1 MAIVLTSKFNP
12 FTYEELVRPAMEMTK
27 AHQEVEQALGELKAE
42 SMKMQNLANKE
53 TDPIAHAQ
61 YQRYASDLALQ
72 AASLARSG
80 LRTSS
85 RRDLYDMASRYQA
98 EIVPIDTASKK
109 REALV
114 NQQRA
119 LRLQNPT
126 MLFEREAAG
135 MSLDELIQNPN
146 ADYGHAISG
155 DFLAKQ
161 VATAA
166 SVLAKEAR
174 DSEEGKGKLKKMM
187 LPFQYEYIKQKGF
200 SREAVM
206 EAILRGPNANKILT
220 GIVDGVIKSSGV
232 LDWGDRNT
240 IAKAYNYANQGLYSA
255 IGETTSQIV
264 TDTYGAQRAAA
275 RAAAR
280 AASKSSGAKDQLPA
294 GLKYLS
300 QNKKFLTKKQKNEL
314 EDKIQKYVKKGYIAT
329 DEKGN
334 IIGINRKG
342 ADAYRNARVVVKDK
356 DLQLGTYGTEIQY
369 LTGDGFGTATRHT
382 GFVPKG
388 KGKQITNSG
397 SNPMGDMSK
406 VISHINKVG
415 KQRYGDRFS
424 FGSSDMEFYNMMN
437 ELAAMQTGNKN
448 AKAWYGQD
456 DWQIGQWG
464 INQQSKLITDAW
476 KTMHGGEDLIGY
488 NAVQVNVKDS
498 DSERLMSDIAYNTSG
513 SKIDTYTVN
522 SKGQWQID
530 DDVDKGILNKYK
542 PHSVVTLQDGKPYI
556 ELREKALDVNSGQY
570 TNKFSTKG
578 EVIYVPAPS
587 GGHWG
592 NYGNNVQA
600 YYTSQAIVD
609 DYNKQMSTT
618 NTYDGDIEAV
628 LAAYKNIH
636 QDNPNN
642 LIISSEKDLLNALG
656 AAGST
661 TINLGNTDNLG
672 WE

>member
-12 FTYEELVRPAMEMTK
+12 FTYDELVRPAMEMTK

-264 TDTYGAQRAAA
+264 TDSYSMQDALNKRAAA
-275 RAAAR
+275 RAAKQQQLNKTKGGRVNPIALR
-280 AASKSSGAKDQLPA
+280 SKRELDKNNKLIEKYKDYFTFDKNKGHYVLNDKGKNAILLGGEAYYSQKEGHYVGSTVTADRKEQRIRDINFYNFMKELNGNKPIYVTSNPKDGFNRYSGVSGPGSA
-294 GLKYLS
+294 GLLFQKFVNANEEGAYDTYHSTEYAHHVNKTDGEQIMS
-300 QNKKFLTKKQKNEL
+300 QIRSYSKGDIEEVDFNGKN
-314 EDKIQKYVKKGYIAT
+314 
-329 DEKGN
+329 
-334 IIGINRKG
+334 
-342 ADAYRNARVVVKDK
+342 
-356 DLQLGTYGTEIQY
+356 
-369 LTGDGFGTATRHT
+369 GFEG
-382 GFVPKG
+382 
-388 KGKQITNSG
+388 
-397 SNPMGDMSK
+397 
-406 VISHINKVG
+406 
-415 KQRYGDRFS
+415 
-424 FGSSDMEFYNMMN
+424 
-437 ELAAMQTGNKN
+437 TGNKYSASDLKDYSVSSLRYSKYGVTAMLVAN
-448 AKAWYGQD
+448 GKDPIRVRLPKDYSKYYQDNAVSLADQAQTHYNLLRHNAAPIYDDSNQVIGSYIYDNPQDAAKAEE
-456 DWQIGQWG
+456 
-464 INQQSKLITDAW
+464 NA
-476 KTMHGGEDLIGY
+476 EDLLYQMHSWGANIFPTTTT
-488 NAVQVNVKDS
+488 
-498 DSERLMSDIAYNTSG
+498 EPE
-513 SKIDTYTVN
+513 
-522 SKGQWQID
+522 
-530 DDVDKGILNKYK
+530 KY
-542 PHSVVTLQDGKPYI
+542 
-556 ELREKALDVNSGQY
+556 
-570 TNKFSTKG
+570 STF
-578 EVIYVPAPS
+578 
-587 GGHWG
+587 
-592 NYGNNVQA
+592 
-600 YYTSQAIVD
+600 
-609 DYNKQMSTT
+609 
-618 NTYDGDIEAV
+618 
-628 LAAYKNIH
+628 
-636 QDNPNN
+636 
-642 LIISSEKDLLNALG
+642 
-656 AAGST
+656 
-661 TINLGNTDNLG
+661 
-672 WE
+672 

>member
-12 FTYEELVRPAMEMTK
+12 FTYDELVRPAMEMTK

-109 REALV
+109 REALA

-280 AASKSSGAKDQLPA
+280 ANATPTGVKGGRVNPVPLRSKL
-294 GLKYLS
+294 GLAQANQDIERYKNLGYVTLDKS
-300 QNKKFLTKKQKNEL
+300 KGHYVLTKKGENALLAVKEP
-314 EDKIQKYVKKGYIAT
+314 IQKDIDYANSGMHRKIGNDYYHIKDPKFFDALKSANGGKAVYITTTKTKGSHYFDAGT
-329 DEKGN
+329 SKTTYHGTTGPGN
-334 IIGINRKG
+334 AGLLFQKYMKDNEEGSYDTYRST
-342 ADAYRNARVVVKDK
+342 AYRQ
-356 DLQLGTYGTEIQY
+356 QLSAEEGKQLKSAITGAITGEIEEVDFN
-369 LTGDGFGTATRHT
+369 GKDGFKGTGT
-382 GFVPKG
+382 
-388 KGKQITNSG
+388 
-397 SNPMGDMSK
+397 
-406 VISHINKVG
+406 
-415 KQRYGDRFS
+415 
-424 FGSSDMEFYNMMN
+424 
-437 ELAAMQTGNKN
+437 
-448 AKAWYGQD
+448 
-456 DWQIGQWG
+456 
-464 INQQSKLITDAW
+464 KL
-476 KTMHGGEDLIGY
+476 
-488 NAVQVNVKDS
+488 
-498 DSERLMSDIAYNTSG
+498 
-513 SKIDTYTVN
+513 
-522 SKGQWQID
+522 
-530 DDVDKGILNKYK
+530 
-542 PHSVVTLQDGKPYI
+542 
-556 ELREKALDVNSGQY
+556 
-570 TNKFSTKG
+570 
-578 EVIYVPAPS
+578 
-587 GGHWG
+587 
-592 NYGNNVQA
+592 
-600 YYTSQAIVD
+600 
-609 DYNKQMSTT
+609 
-618 NTYDGDIEAV
+618 
-628 LAAYKNIH
+628 
-636 QDNPNN
+636 
-642 LIISSEKDLLNALG
+642 SEKDLEGYTAIYQDVTKYGIVATLIKDGSKTVQVMVPKSIAPTYYNNAVSLASQAQEMSVYDKHGYYPIQDAEGNIDRVVQQLNAADKAKAQKAIDALLWDMD
-656 AAGST
+656 AYGSAIRT
-661 TINLGNTDNLG
+661 TTENTG
-672 WE
+672 IKYPGF

>member
-1 MAIVLTSKFNP
+1 MAIIVNSKFKP
-12 FTYEELVRPAMEMTK
+12 FTYAELIAPAKEMTDEHK
-27 AHQEVEQALGELKAE
+27 EVEKGLATLRAQAAKWQTKADAE
-42 SMKMQNLANKE
+42 R
-53 TDPIAHAQ
+53 DPIAHAQ
-61 YQRYASDLALQ
+61 YQGFANDLSMQ
-72 AASLARSG
+72 ADALARRG
-80 LRTSS
+80 ISS
-85 RRDLYDMASRYQA
+85 STRKGMYDMAARYEA
-98 EIVPIDTASKK
+98 EIKPIEEAYNA
-109 REALV
+109 REKQALL
-114 NQQRA
+114 QQEA
-119 LRLQNPT
+119 KLKDPT
-126 MLFEREAAG
+126 LLLDREAAST
-135 MSLDELIQNPN
+135 SLDAYLENPSLNFRSHSGAQLAAQAAAQSKAIAKTLTSAGISGKLDAYHYKLLQQYGLTYQDVAEFINNPN
-146 ADYGHAISG
+146 SPKANKALRTIVNSTLQASG
-155 DFLAKQ
+155 IPTWENPQ
-161 VATAA
+161 IM
-166 SVLAKEAR
+166 KEAI
-174 DSEEGKGKLKKMM
+174 D
-187 LPFQYEYIKQKGF
+187 YINMGIW
-200 SREAVM
+200 EAVGESKFSPM
-206 EAILRGPNANKILT
+206 EN
-220 GIVDGVIKSSGV
+220 
-232 LDWGDRNT
+232 
-240 IAKAYNYANQGLYSA
+240 
-255 IGETTSQIV
+255 
-264 TDTYGAQRAAA
+264 YGAKLRAQQ
-275 RAAAR
+275 AAAR
-280 AASKSSGAKDQLPA
+280 AASKSNGAKDQLPA

-415 KQRYGDRFS
+415 KQRYGDRFN

-513 SKIDTYTVN
+513 SKVNTYTVD

-642 LIISSEKDLLNALG
+642 LIISSERDLLNALG

-661 TINLGNTDNLG
+661 TINLGNTSNLG

>member
-109 REALV
+109 REALA

-280 AASKSSGAKDQLPA
+280 ANATPTGVKGGRVNPVPLRSKLGLAKANQNIEKYKDKYFTFDKNKGHYVLNAKGKTALTQNTRTVHYGNSAAASEYTYYNDPDFAEFMRTLNGGKNILDKNGNFTEIKGPGNT
-294 GLKYLS
+294 GLL
-300 QNKKFLTKKQKNEL
+300 F
-314 EDKIQKYVKKGYIAT
+314 QKYMKDNEEGSYDT
-329 DEKGN
+329 Y
-334 IIGINRKG
+334 RST
-342 ADAYRNARVVVKDK
+342 AYRQ
-356 DLQLGTYGTEIQY
+356 QLSAEE
-369 LTGDGFGTATRHT
+369 
-382 GFVPKG
+382 
-388 KGKQITNSG
+388 GKQ
-397 SNPMGDMSK
+397 
-406 VISHINKVG
+406 
-415 KQRYGDRFS
+415 
-424 FGSSDMEFYNMMN
+424 
-437 ELAAMQTGNKN
+437 LKN
-448 AKAWYGQD
+448 AITGAITGEIEEVDFNGKNGFE
-456 DWQIGQWG
+456 GTG
-464 INQQSKLITDAW
+464 TKL
-476 KTMHGGEDLIGY
+476 
-488 NAVQVNVKDS
+488 
-498 DSERLMSDIAYNTSG
+498 
-513 SKIDTYTVN
+513 
-522 SKGQWQID
+522 
-530 DDVDKGILNKYK
+530 
-542 PHSVVTLQDGKPYI
+542 
-556 ELREKALDVNSGQY
+556 
-570 TNKFSTKG
+570 
-578 EVIYVPAPS
+578 
-587 GGHWG
+587 
-592 NYGNNVQA
+592 
-600 YYTSQAIVD
+600 
-609 DYNKQMSTT
+609 
-618 NTYDGDIEAV
+618 
-628 LAAYKNIH
+628 
-636 QDNPNN
+636 
-642 LIISSEKDLLNALG
+642 SEKDLEGYTATYQDVTKYGIVATLIKDGSKTVQVMVPKSIAPTYYNNAVSLASQAQEMSVYDKHGYYPIQDAEGNIDRVVQQLNAADKAKAQEAIDALLWDMD
-656 AAGST
+656 AYGSAIRT
-661 TINLGNTDNLG
+661 TTENTG
-672 WE
+672 IKYSGF